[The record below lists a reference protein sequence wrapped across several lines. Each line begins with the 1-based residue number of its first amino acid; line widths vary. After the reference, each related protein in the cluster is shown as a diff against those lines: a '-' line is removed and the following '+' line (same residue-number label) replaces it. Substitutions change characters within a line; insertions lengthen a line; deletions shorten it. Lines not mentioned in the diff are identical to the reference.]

1 MAMYPGSTPRLIS
14 TKYLSGAAM
23 AVYNRVNLHVAV
35 SESSSLFNQ
44 FNQSGQ
50 ASSHFYVR
58 RDGSSEQYVDT
69 SLQAE
74 ADLDGNDATISIET
88 QGGVNDADNE
98 PWTDAQLTALAQIF
112 AWAMATHGIRNQ
124 LASSSQT
131 NDSSKGLSWHRLGID
146 GNFPSLPNPCAGRG
160 QRGGGMKYSSSGGKL
175 CPGCGK
181 INQIPEIFARAGGGG
196 TPQPPNPPNPPSG
209 GRLVVDQSWG
219 AETTKW
225 MQRTLVS
232 TDPIWADGVISH
244 QWKDSSN
251 QYIWA
256 AQFDKTQEG
265 SALGKAIQ
273 NRLVAVG
280 LDPGSVDGLIGKS
293 TILAL
298 QHYYNTGYYDG
309 VISKPTS
316 ALVAAMQNEINAGTF
331 LGVPVPA

>member
-1 MAMYPGSTPRLIS
+1 MAIYPGSTKKLID
-14 TKYLSGAAM
+14 TKYLSGAPM

-35 SESSSLFNQ
+35 SESSSLFGQ
-44 FNQSGQ
+44 FNKSGQ

-69 SLQAE
+69 ALQAE

-98 PWTDAQLTALAQIF
+98 PWTDAQLTALGAIF
-112 AWAMATHGIRNQ
+112 KWAMQTHGIRNQ

-146 GNFPSLPNPCAGRG
+146 GNFPALPNPCAGRG

-181 INQIPEIFARAGGGG
+181 INQIPEVLARAGGA
-196 TPQPPNPPNPPSG
+196 TPKPPEPPIPPG
-209 GRLVVDQSWG
+209 PGQRLEVDQSWG
-219 AETTKW
+219 ALTTTW
-225 MQRTLVS
+225 MQKTLVS

-251 QYIWA
+251 QHIWA
-256 AQFDKTQEG
+256 MQFDKTQEG

-280 LDPGSVDGLIGKS
+280 LNPGKVDGLIGKD
-293 TILAL
+293 TIMAL

-309 VISKPTS
+309 VVSTPVS
-316 ALVAAMQNEINAGTF
+316 AVVAAMQNEINAGTF